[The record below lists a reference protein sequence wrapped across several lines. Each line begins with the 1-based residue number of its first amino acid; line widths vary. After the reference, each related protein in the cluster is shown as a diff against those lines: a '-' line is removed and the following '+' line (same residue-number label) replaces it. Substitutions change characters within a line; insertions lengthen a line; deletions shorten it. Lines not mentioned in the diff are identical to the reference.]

1 MLTTTTLK
9 VNQRASSRPRMEG
22 MDTNTEGTTELE
34 KLQVEA
40 VTGKQKT
47 HIDTRGRAVKK
58 EKPVGVRKTHIKKK
72 FFFLVVGPL
81 RV

>member
-1 MLTTTTLK
+1 
-9 VNQRASSRPRMEG
+9 MEG
-22 MDTNTEGTTELE
+22 MDTNTEGTAELE

-58 EKPVGVRKTHIKKK
+58 EKPVGVREDTHKK
-72 FFFLVVGPL
+72 
-81 RV
+81 